1 MKIEQALNKIAELG
15 QQLMLDPNPEV
26 AHIGAAVLALPI
38 SASEDCDDFNEL
50 VHMIFMFVR
59 LKAEQKEAIQKLL
72 DPNED

>member
-1 MKIEQALNKIAELG
+1 
-15 QQLMLDPNPEV
+15 MLDPNPEV

>member
-50 VHMIFMFVR
+50 IHMIFMFVR

>member
-1 MKIEQALNKIAELG
+1 MKIEQDLNKIAELG
-15 QQLMLDPNPEV
+15 QQFMLDPNPEV

>member
-15 QQLMLDPNPEV
+15 QQFMLDPNPEV

>member
-1 MKIEQALNKIAELG
+1 MKPEQALNKIAELG

-59 LKAEQKEAIQKLL
+59 MKSEQKEAIQRLL
-72 DPNED
+72 EP

>member
-26 AHIGAAVLALPI
+26 AHIGSAVLALPI

-50 VHMIFMFVR
+50 IHMIFMFVR

>member
-59 LKAEQKEAIQKLL
+59 LKAEQKEAIQRLL
-72 DPNED
+72 EP

>member
-1 MKIEQALNKIAELG
+1 MKPEQALNKIAELG